1 MRTAAALL
9 AITVL
14 AAACSGPAGEQPS
27 GPALVYARG
36 GALYLSDPAGAPGR
50 KITDGPG
57 DSQPAPSPDGGRIAF
72 VRADSTE
79 PGPGMGGE
87 LWVLDLSRDRTPAG
101 TPRRLVDP
109 AALVPTFDGEGPGRA
124 VTPRWSPT
132 GERIAFLKSA
142 GGGGFLLTADARTG
156 AVTAPPQPLFADDN
170 YAWSPSGRQ
179 IAWAGGRSDVSPVDV
194 NVLTVGGSSIVV
206 AKDTNAFAVGYD
218 ANGRAVL
225 FANGDATGSLFTAI
239 PFALRE
245 GGIYAVDAPN
255 GPAPLVTGTA
265 SYDDV
270 TALPAGAVGF
280 TEWSADQKTKTIR
293 VLDKPQ
299 QERTVAQTPADAPP
313 PAWTDSG
320 DKTRVAYVGT
330 DPDRPLLVSDPD
342 GKVTPVTAGVDA
354 FAWMP

>member
-14 AAACSGPAGEQPS
+14 AAACSGPAGQQPS

-156 AVTAPPQPLFADDN
+156 AVTAPRSRC
-170 YAWSPSGRQ
+170 SPTTATRGRP
-179 IAWAGGRSDVSPVDV
+179 AVRRSR
-194 NVLTVGGSSIVV
+194 G
-206 AKDTNAFAVGYD
+206 
-218 ANGRAVL
+218 
-225 FANGDATGSLFTAI
+225 
-239 PFALRE
+239 
-245 GGIYAVDAPN
+245 
-255 GPAPLVTGTA
+255 
-265 SYDDV
+265 
-270 TALPAGAVGF
+270 
-280 TEWSADQKTKTIR
+280 
-293 VLDKPQ
+293 
-299 QERTVAQTPADAPP
+299 PADAATSARSTSTCSPSEVRQR
-313 PAWTDSG
+313 WSR
-320 DKTRVAYVGT
+320 KTPTRLRSAT
-330 DPDRPLLVSDPD
+330 TR
-342 GKVTPVTAGVDA
+342 TAGPSCSPTVTRPEVFSA
-354 FAWMP
+354 QYLSRCARAASTPSMHPTVPHLW